1 MSTSADGPTG
11 LWQCASVAETES
23 HGEAVGRQAQSGEV
37 YGLSGDLGAGK
48 TAWVR
53 GFARGVGYRG
63 RVHSPTF
70 ALLNDYEGGRMT
82 VHHLDLYRLAS
93 AGEVAGAGLEEYLV
107 QPDGVSVVEWIDR
120 WAPAGSEPMAGQR
133 LHRLTF
139 RTLSPEARE
148 IFHDPPRV

>member
-1 MSTSADGPTG
+1 MSTSAESPISRS
-11 LWQCASVAETES
+11 QCASVAETES
-23 HGEAVGRQAQSGEV
+23 HGEAIGRRAQSGEV

-70 ALLNDYEGGRMT
+70 ALLNEYEGGRLT
-82 VHHLDLYRLAS
+82 VHHLDLYRLGSPA
-93 AGEVAGAGLEEYLV
+93 EVAGAGLEEYLV
-107 QPDGVSVVEWIDR
+107 RPDGVSVVEWIDR
-120 WAPAGSEPMAGQR
+120 WAFAGSAPVPGQR

-139 RTLSPEARE
+139 RTVSPEVRE
-148 IFHDPPRV
+148 LFHDPPRV

>member
-1 MSTSADGPTG
+1 MSTSAERASRPSH
-11 LWQCASVAETES
+11 CASVAETES
-23 HGEAVGRQAQSGEV
+23 HGEAIGRQARSGEV

-70 ALLNDYEGGRMT
+70 ALLNEYEGGRMT

-93 AGEVAGAGLEEYLV
+93 AGDVAGAGLEEYLV
-107 QPDGVSVVEWIDR
+107 QPDGVSVVEWIER
-120 WAPAGSEPMAGQR
+120 WTPADSAPVPGLR
-133 LHRLTF
+133 LHRLSF

-148 IFHDPPRV
+148 ILHDPPRV